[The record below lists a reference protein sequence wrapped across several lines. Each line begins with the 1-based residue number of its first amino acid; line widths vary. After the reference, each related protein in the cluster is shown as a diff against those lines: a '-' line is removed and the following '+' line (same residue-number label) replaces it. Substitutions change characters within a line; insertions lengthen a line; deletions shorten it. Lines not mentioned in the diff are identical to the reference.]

1 MVVETSALALWY
13 QWTHEPVIRMC
24 FLAQMN
30 RLRRLMAFAER
41 NRRSR
46 RAISTIMAN
55 LMMLIIVVTLCSL
68 LFVWAI
74 SSFGGYQAGAGQWF
88 SSQSIAN
95 QERPSV
101 ESVFFGYGS
110 SNCSG
115 SSYCVSIYIRN
126 VGTIPFTISSIYLNS
141 TLYQFSI
148 TVPVGAPQLFTLNP
162 LVGGQSLAH
171 GDTQTI
177 TVATLKGTVVT
188 TTWVS

>member
-1 MVVETSALALWY
+1 
-13 QWTHEPVIRMC
+13 
-24 FLAQMN
+24 MN

-41 NRRSR
+41 RRRSR

-101 ESVFFGYGS
+101 ESVFFGES
-110 SNCSG
+110 SSSCAAPG
-115 SSYCVSIYIRN
+115 PGGSYCATIYIRN
-126 VGTIPFTISSIYLNS
+126 VGTIPFTISSIYINS
-141 TLYQFSI
+141 TLYTQSSSA
-148 TVPVGAPQLFTLNP
+148 VPVSQVQSFAFP
-162 LVGGQSLAH
+162 LVGQSLVK

>member
-1 MVVETSALALWY
+1 
-13 QWTHEPVIRMC
+13 
-24 FLAQMN
+24 MN
-30 RLRRLMAFAER
+30 RVRRLMALVER

-74 SSFGGYQAGAGQWF
+74 SSFGGYQSGAGSWF

-101 ESVFFGYGS
+101 DSVFFGES
-110 SNCSG
+110 SSSCAPPAG
-115 SSYCVSIYIRN
+115 PGGSYCATIYIRN
-126 VGTIPFTISSIYLNS
+126 VGTIPFTISTIYINS
-141 TLYQFSI
+141 TPYIICPNSG
-148 TVPVGAPQLFTLNP
+148 TACT
-162 LVGGQSLAH
+162 QSLVSQVLPFQVDLSTTLQTLVK

-177 TVATLKGTVVT
+177 TVATLHGTVIT

>member
-1 MVVETSALALWY
+1 
-13 QWTHEPVIRMC
+13 
-24 FLAQMN
+24 
-30 RLRRLMAFAER
+30 
-41 NRRSR
+41 
-46 RAISTIMAN
+46 MAN

-115 SSYCVSIYIRN
+115 SAYCVTLYIRN

-141 TLYQFSI
+141 TLYQQSSPA
-148 TVPVGAPQLFTLNP
+148 VPVSQVQQLQLNP
-162 LVGGQSLAH
+162 LIGQSLVK